1 MEPLQVADYGCTVG
15 ENPLWHPTEQKLY
28 WVDIPIGRIYRYD
41 PVTGKSEVFFSGPV
55 TGGFTFQKDGSL
67 LLFMEKG
74 AIGIL
79 RDNRLDMIYKSLP
92 GEEES
97 RFNDVVADPNG
108 GVYCGTM
115 PSKDHLASLY
125 HLGKDGKIS
134 KVVQNVYLSN
144 GIAFSPDRKTMYHVD
159 SPIRTVF
166 RFDYD
171 KASGR
176 ISNQTVFTVT
186 PEDEGVPDGLTV
198 DAMGYVWVAK
208 WDGGC
213 VVRYTPGGVEE
224 RRIEFP
230 AVRCASMSFGGED
243 YGDIYMTAAGG
254 ENKERYGAGA
264 GALFKVDMRES
275 KIYGV
280 PECMSDVRP

>member
-1 MEPLQVADYGCTVG
+1 MEPVLVADYGCMVG
-15 ENPLWHPTEQKLY
+15 ENPLWNPIEKKLY
-28 WVDIPIGRIYRYD
+28 WVDIPVGRIYRYD
-41 PVTGKSEVFFSGPV
+41 PVTEKSEIFFSGAA

-79 RDNRLDMIYKSLP
+79 RDNCLDMIYESLP
-92 GEEES
+92 GEEDS
-97 RFNDVVADPNG
+97 RFNDVIADPMG

-115 PSKDHLASLY
+115 PSKSHLASLY
-125 HLGKDGKIS
+125 HLEKDGKIS
-134 KVVQNVYLSN
+134 KALQNVHLSN
-144 GIAFSPDRKTMYHVD
+144 GLAFSRDQKRMYYVD
-159 SPIRTVF
+159 SPIRTVY

-171 KASGR
+171 KDSGKL
-176 ISNQTVFTVT
+176 SNQSVFIVT
-186 PEDEGVPDGLTV
+186 PEDEGVPDGMTV
-198 DAMGYVWVAK
+198 DAMGCVWIAK

-213 VVRYTPGGVEE
+213 VVRYTPEGAEE

-230 AVRCASMSFGGED
+230 AARCASLSFGGED

-254 ENKERYGAGA
+254 ENKEIYGPGA
-264 GALFKVDMRES
+264 GALFKVDMRGC

-280 PECMSDVRP
+280 PEYMSDVRP